1 MMDSSGSQS
10 YSLLMES
17 ASNPRRLLRLLV
29 QARSILLVVLLSLL
43 AWQSPGAAADG
54 KITYVDNFIDSAD
67 PGVRLFVRTK
77 WLESKTRADD
87 SNVVIFIHGRT
98 LPSLADFD
106 LQYKDYSWADW
117 MAKRGYIVYLFDVR
131 NFGRSTREPAM
142 TEPPSASRPLSRS
155 HLALRDLHAVVEHA
169 RAEQGVEKIS
179 LIGWSW
185 GATLA
190 GYYASLY
197 EEMVASLVLYAPLY
211 AVAGHP
217 DAGAS
222 SWLRDPEDPELF
234 NRAIGGYRLVPV
246 DKIRRF
252 WDAQIPTED
261 KSLYREEEVLE
272 AFLDAILESDKTS
285 ALRDPP
291 SIRAPNGPLE
301 DAFYQGQGRRL
312 FHASTIRSPTLI
324 VAGEFDRFTLP
335 KDRFNLVGDLTRAP
349 VTQVE
354 IIPEATHILLLEKR
368 RFELYET
375 VHNFLQDAHRR
386 QATQ

>member
-1 MMDSSGSQS
+1 MMGELGKQS
-10 YSLLMES
+10 WPILKGLAE
-17 ASNPRRLLRLLV
+17 NPGRSFMQFSRLF
-29 QARSILLVVLLSLL
+29 ILLFAFLLSLFSGL
-43 AWQSPGAAADG
+43 SVGLAAADE
-54 KITYVDNFIDSAD
+54 ITYIDNYIDSAD
-67 PGVRLFVRTK
+67 PGVKLFVRSK
-77 WLESKTRADD
+77 WLEGKARPDD

-117 MAKRGYIVYLFDVR
+117 MAKRGYIVYLFDIR

-155 HLALRDLHAVVEHA
+155 HLALRDLHTVVEHA
-169 RAEQGVEKIS
+169 RAEQGVNKIS

-190 GYYASLY
+190 GYYASLH
-197 EEMVASLVLYAPLY
+197 EEKVAGLVLYAPLY

-222 SWLRDPEDPELF
+222 SWLRDPEDPKLF

-246 DKIRRF
+246 EKIRRF
-252 WDAQIPTED
+252 WDAQIPAED
-261 KSLYREEEVLE
+261 KSLYREEAVLE
-272 AFLDAILESDKTS
+272 AFLQAILESDKTS

-301 DAFYQGQGRRL
+301 DAFYQGQGRHL

-335 KDRFNLVGDLTRAP
+335 KDRFNLVSDLTRAP

-368 RFELYET
+368 RHELYET
-375 VHNFLQDAHRR
+375 VHNFLQDAGRR
-386 QATQ
+386 LATQ